1 MPPKDA
7 GPINTDEDGCSAT
20 ITAGYF
26 KYGSA
31 TLLGG
36 NYGTSGTAVVEPVVL
51 GWVRD
56 EKGNVVKRPP
66 VEVANTVTSGK
77 RDNTQNYVVE
87 PRCHVV
93 AKLDIPG
100 KHESCCRVH
109 GVDGVAPTQNCCEG
123 GGLETKIM
131 EPVTYRIR
139 KLTERECFR
148 LMDVPEEYIDRIQ
161 AAGISRSQQYKMA
174 GNSIVVACMYHL
186 FRKLWIDTQIKTLT
200 LF

>member
-1 MPPKDA
+1 LQE
-7 GPINTDEDGCSAT
+7 PI
-20 ITAGYF
+20 
-26 KYGSA
+26 
-31 TLLGG
+31 
-36 NYGTSGTAVVEPVVL
+36 VL

-87 PRCHVV
+87 PFIGSFKSRNPDNPSERKKTNGMYQQRFEPNAKGLSNTITGVQKDNVV
-93 AKLDIPG
+93 
-100 KHESCCRVH
+100 V
-109 GVDGVAPTQNCCEG
+109 
-123 GGLETKIM
+123 
-131 EPVTYRIR
+131 EPSYRIR

-174 GNSIVVACMYHL
+174 GNSIVVSCMYHIW
-186 FRKLWIDTQIKTLT
+186 RKLWIDTEIKTLT